1 MRHTH
6 SLLALSCA
14 LFVACD
20 QAMGP
25 AAAPDADAMLAAA
38 TEEVYAVG
46 ALAGEDWETFGRIA
60 SVTFDADGNLH
71 ILDEGSRQV
80 VVVDPAGNLLRTV
93 GSSGEGPG
101 EFQQPSSIA
110 VLRDGRTVVFDF
122 SLPGA
127 LEIFDRE
134 GQFSE
139 SVPIDLALGAPGQML
154 LPLSDGRLLS
164 TGGSRIRIAS
174 PGDDSGQPP
183 EEEDHRRDIDVF
195 SLDGT
200 DKGVLY
206 RAWNLPPTESAEE
219 VSAEDERG
227 NRSLEM
233 RMNRMRAFGPGL
245 HIGVLSDGRVAVVDS
260 VAYSVKLIAMDGSV
274 AGTIERP
281 LGPEPVTESIME
293 AERSRRSEALDESSG
308 GGFRVRMAG
317 PMGDLAAGIQDQMR
331 EMMSRQIETMIFA
344 EEIPVVA
351 NLAVDPEDRIWIAR
365 TGPGGGGDGPTDLMT
380 PEGYY
385 IGTLP
390 AEGLR
395 IPATFGPDGLMAY
408 IESDDLDVQT
418 IRVIRLTSLDRR

>member
-1 MRHTH
+1 
-6 SLLALSCA
+6 
-14 LFVACD
+14 
-20 QAMGP
+20 MGGW
-25 AAAPDADAMLAAA
+25 
-38 TEEVYAVG
+38 V
-46 ALAGEDWETFGRIA
+46 
-60 SVTFDADGNLH
+60 
-71 ILDEGSRQV
+71 
-80 VVVDPAGNLLRTV
+80 
-93 GSSGEGPG
+93 
-101 EFQQPSSIA
+101 
-110 VLRDGRTVVFDF
+110 
-122 SLPGA
+122 
-127 LEIFDRE
+127 
-134 GQFSE
+134 
-139 SVPIDLALGAPGQML
+139 
-154 LPLSDGRLLS
+154 S

-174 PGDDSGQPP
+174 PGDDPGQSP

-206 RAWNLPPTESAEE
+206 RAWNLPPTESEEE

-281 LGPEPVTESIME
+281 LEPEPVTESIME

-308 GGFRVRMAG
+308 GGLRVRMAG

-331 EMMSRQIETMIFA
+331 EMVSRQIETMIFA

-365 TGPGGGGDGPTDLMT
+365 TGPGGDGDGPTDLMT
-380 PEGYY
+380 PEGVLYRNAACR
-385 IGTLP
+385 GPPHPCCFRTGR
-390 AEGLR
+390 ADGLYR
-395 IPATFGPDGLMAY
+395 IRRPGCPDHSRGQADIAGAVIRVRFAPLDQVGWNPETERALPDG
-408 IESDDLDVQT
+408 
-418 IRVIRLTSLDRR
+418 